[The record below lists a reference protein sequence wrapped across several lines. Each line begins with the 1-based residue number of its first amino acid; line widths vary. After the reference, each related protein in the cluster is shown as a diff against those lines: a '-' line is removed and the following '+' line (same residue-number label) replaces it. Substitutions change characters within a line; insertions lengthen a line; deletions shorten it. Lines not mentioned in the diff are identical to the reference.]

1 MRCWHSYKGGY
12 TEITWKDRHRAQ
24 DRLTHENVWEQK
36 LRDVGTEEITWKAL
50 ICGQS
55 STKEITW
62 RDEGGVARLEKHT
75 LFTFLC
81 KYIWVAGEAHTK
93 VVLQLIFVFV
103 YMFA

>member
-1 MRCWHSYKGGY
+1 MGR
-12 TEITWKDRHRAQ
+12 
-24 DRLTHENVWEQK
+24 
-36 LRDVGTEEITWKAL
+36 EEITWKAL

-93 VVLQLIFVFV
+93 VVLQLIFVLFLYVCLISKTWIISACFV
-103 YMFA
+103 ACS